1 MKKSLNSNHMMTSFK
16 IHDHNIC
23 SDQYKASIKKYC
35 HQNNLELTPLRQ
47 KVFEILIRG
56 HKPLGAYEI
65 LDVLSKEGFSSSPPI
80 AYRVLDFLIEKGL
93 VHKIQG
99 LNSFIACAYAG
110 CAHIPAFVICRN
122 CDNVAEVKGEESFSK
137 ASNSS
142 LDFKIE
148 NAMIE
153 ILGICSTC
161 NDAGAA

>member
-1 MKKSLNSNHMMTSFK
+1 MSSNHSMSSFK
-16 IHDHNIC
+16 KHDHSIC
-23 SDQYKASIKKYC
+23 SDRYKASIEKYC

-110 CAHIPAFVICRN
+110 CAHIPAFVICRK
-122 CDNVAEVKGEESFSK
+122 CDNVAEIRGEENIPK
-137 ASNSS
+137 ASSSS

-153 ILGICSTC
+153 ISGVCSMC
-161 NDAGAA
+161 SDAGVA